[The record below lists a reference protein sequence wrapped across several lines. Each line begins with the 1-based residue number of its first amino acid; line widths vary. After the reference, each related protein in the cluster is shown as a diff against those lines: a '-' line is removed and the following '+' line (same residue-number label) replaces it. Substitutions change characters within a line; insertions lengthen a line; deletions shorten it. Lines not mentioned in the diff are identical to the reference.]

1 MIKVLC
7 FWFFSDLLGIVIDF
21 LTVESDVVIEIV
33 IDLNSPHGSTT
44 NNNFY

>member
-1 MIKVLC
+1 MLC
-7 FWFFSDLLGIVIDF
+7 FGFFCNLLGIVIDF

-33 IDLNSPHGSTT
+33 IDLNSPHGSTM